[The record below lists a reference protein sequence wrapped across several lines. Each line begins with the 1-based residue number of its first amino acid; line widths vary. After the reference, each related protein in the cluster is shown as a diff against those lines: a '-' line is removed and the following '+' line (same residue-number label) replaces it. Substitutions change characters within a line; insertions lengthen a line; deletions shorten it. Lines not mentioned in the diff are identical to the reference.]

1 MKQGK
6 TCFKQHIKATV
17 AYIPYTHRACV
28 YVTEKDSETVRS
40 QTRWLNVS
48 ECHTNTTANSLTQPV
63 DMTM

>member
-6 TCFKQHIKATV
+6 TCCKQYIKATV
-17 AYIPYTHRACV
+17 YTVRARV
-28 YVTEKDSETVRS
+28 YVTEKDSKTVRS